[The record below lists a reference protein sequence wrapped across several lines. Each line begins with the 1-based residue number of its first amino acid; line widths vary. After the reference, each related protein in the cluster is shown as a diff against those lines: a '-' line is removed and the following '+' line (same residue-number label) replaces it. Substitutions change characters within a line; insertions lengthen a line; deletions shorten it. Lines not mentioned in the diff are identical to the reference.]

1 MDKNLNPLKSRLIQY
16 IEYKGVSREKFFQSV
31 GLSLANFK
39 GQALKS
45 SLSTDSLIKILYLN
59 KDLNAEWL
67 LLEEGKMIKEQI
79 PFDKKLQPFDN
90 FSQVQE
96 EKANYFKQEQKH
108 EQQIARAVD
117 INDIGKEMLLYD
129 KIATLEQRLKD
140 REELIT
146 EMRYTISMQKEVI
159 ESLRENFSAKNSSTP
174 TTTIKQ

>member
-1 MDKNLNPLKSRLIQY
+1 MDKNLNPLKIRLIQY

-39 GQALKS
+39 GKALES

-67 LLEEGKMIKEQI
+67 LLEEGKMIKEEI
-79 PFDKKLQPFDN
+79 PFDKKTLPFDK

-96 EKANYFKQEQKH
+96 NKANYLKQEQKQ
-108 EQQIARAVD
+108 EQIARA
-117 INDIGKEMLLYD
+117 IEIHDIGKTLLHD
-129 KIATLEQRLKD
+129 KIAMLEQRIKD

-159 ESLRENFSAKNSSTP
+159 ASLRDNFSAKNSSTP
-174 TTTIKQ
+174 TTTTQKQ